1 VATTWKGGRARDGR
15 GRAGCGLG
23 EGKKGGS
30 QARSRLFGIHRQEQE
45 SMYLKTIE
53 VQLERETRR
62 KSAEQMVVEGSLD
75 SSVGTA
81 VEERFLLVQK
91 GESA

>member
-1 VATTWKGGRARDGR
+1 
-15 GRAGCGLG
+15 
-23 EGKKGGS
+23 
-30 QARSRLFGIHRQEQE
+30 
-45 SMYLKTIE
+45 MYLKTIE